1 MCGIVYGHNFEK
13 KNSVNNDVMQ
23 LFDKQR
29 TRGLQGFGLFDGQ
42 EMNIVRET
50 KEDNILKWLC
60 KYDSNLILFH
70 HRMPTSTDNVKKA
83 AHPFST
89 HTYFGKH
96 QYILVHNGHI
106 GNAKTLKEEHEK
118 LGIKYKSITHDGRFN
133 DSEALLWDLALV
145 LEGKKKELKAG
156 GGIAFICIRLKDGK
170 LDRMYF
176 GRNYNPLNME
186 FTESSVRLSSA
197 GPGIPAVRDR
207 LYTYNYKTKKLFD
220 IEFDIP
226 YSGYEYT
233 PVPLSGSRGV
243 PQNWNW
249 ENSRYRHFTNRDKK
263 TERKG
268 EPGDWLP
275 KDLREK
281 YASLIDGVTI
291 GGRSPETRKDFI
303 DYDKDG
309 NPVYDQSDAY
319 EAYWRSKRP
328 AQPLIGSVLTPE
340 QEEEA
345 EMLTPEM
352 DAVYHLW
359 FFYMGEANGNF
370 EQAYISAEKDY
381 ELLFD
386 VPDDDQDFDFVQ
398 GVLNMESVL
407 EAINSDPEYEDEDS
421 ISSSWQPLTQQMLLL
436 PA

>member
-1 MCGIVYGHNFEK
+1 
-13 KNSVNNDVMQ
+13 MQ

-29 TRGLQGFGLFDGQ
+29 SRGLQGFGLFDGQ

-50 KEDNILKWLC
+50 KEDSILKWLC

-106 GNAKTLKEEHEK
+106 GNAKELKVEHEK

-176 GRNYNPLNME
+176 GRNYNPLNMVNDGKQ
-186 FTESSVRLSSA
+186 FRLSSA
-197 GPGIPAVRDR
+197 GPGEPITRDR
-207 LYTYNYKTKKLFD
+207 LYTYNYKTKKTFD
-220 IEFDIP
+220 IEFTVP
-226 YSGYEYT
+226 YSTYDYSDYSSGYKR
-233 PVPLSGSRGV
+233 VPLSGSKGV
-243 PQNWNW
+243 PQSWNW
-249 ENSRYRHFTNRDKK
+249 ENTRYQHFTNRDKK

-281 YASLIDGVTI
+281 YSGLIDGVTI
-291 GGRSPETRKDFI
+291 GGRNPEIRKGFL
-303 DYDKDG
+303 DYDMNG
-309 NPVYDQSDAY
+309 NPIYDSYDQYY
-319 EAYWRSKRP
+319 EDYWSRKE
-328 AQPLIGSVLTPE
+328 PLIGSVLTPE

-345 EMLTPEM
+345 EALTPEM
-352 DAVYHLW
+352 DKVYHLW
-359 FFYMGEANGNF
+359 FYYMGEANGNF
-370 EQAYISAEKDY
+370 EQAYISLEKDY

-386 VPDDDQDFDFVQ
+386 VPDSDQDMEFVQ
-398 GVLNMESVL
+398 GVLNLESVL
-407 EAINSDPEYEDEDS
+407 EAINTDPEYKDEDS
-421 ISSSWQPLTQQMLLL
+421 ISSAWLPLQQQLLL